1 MESGNVNVLGT
12 PFNRCSM
19 VHSRRVCDLIQNS
32 RRQVCSSRLTVIH
45 TEGVVHMNLPEV
57 VGIKGADSDH

>member
-1 MESGNVNVLGT
+1 
-12 PFNRCSM
+12 M